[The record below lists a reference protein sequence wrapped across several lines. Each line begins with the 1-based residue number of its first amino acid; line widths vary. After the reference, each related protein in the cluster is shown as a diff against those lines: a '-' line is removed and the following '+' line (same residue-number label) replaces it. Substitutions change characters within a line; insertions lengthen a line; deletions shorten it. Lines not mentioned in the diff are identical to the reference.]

1 MCYLAL
7 DRLQSMKIAAETA
20 LKGLPDDFS
29 LKCYYYIALKLL
41 DEKTDAEKV
50 FSEIKTEKPKN
61 TMEYMVK
68 LDACRLALDHEGVLD
83 AVETF
88 ARLSVSAAVL
98 ILYGKAQYNCGYIKP
113 ARATFLEIVRL
124 YPDNFEARLLLDKST
139 TAKTVLYRTAIWK

>member
-50 FSEIKTEKPKN
+50 FLEIKTEKPKN

-83 AVETF
+83 AVEN
-88 ARLSVSAAVL
+88 VL
-98 ILYGKAQYNCGYIKP
+98 
-113 ARATFLEIVRL
+113 
-124 YPDNFEARLLLDKST
+124 PDFP
-139 TAKTVLYRTAIWK
+139 YQPQF